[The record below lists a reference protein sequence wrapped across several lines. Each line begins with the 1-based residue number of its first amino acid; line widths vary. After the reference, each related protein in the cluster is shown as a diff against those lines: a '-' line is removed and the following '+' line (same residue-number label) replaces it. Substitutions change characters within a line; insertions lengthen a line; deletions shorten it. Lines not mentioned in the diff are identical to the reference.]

1 MEKMEVHTR
10 NKTYPI
16 WVGEN
21 ALEMIPEIFKDK
33 LSDATKILVIAD
45 KHVSHLYKE
54 KLKKHLPTHIPF
66 AWKEVPQGEAAKSMA
81 VFESCITE
89 ALEQN
94 LDRKSCIIAF
104 GGGAA
109 GDLAGYVAASYMR
122 GIRFLQVP
130 TTILAHDSAVGGK
143 VAINHPLGKN
153 MIGHFHQPEAV
164 IFDTNFI
171 NSLPEKEVRS
181 GFAEVIKHALIKDKT
196 FLHQL
201 TSTLVSFEKM
211 DSDFLEMCLCKGISI
226 KADIVSEDETEQ
238 GIRAFLNFGHT
249 YGHALEATI
258 GYGRITHGEAVMIGI
273 VYALYLSKKKYS
285 LDLDLSSF
293 VDWIKRLGYSLDVPD
308 TISFNQLFSA
318 MKRDKKTIGS
328 SIRFVLL
335 KEIGKPVI
343 VEMNQE
349 DLKEADQFIRSFSKL

>member
-1 MEKMEVHTR
+1 LEVHTPD
-10 NKTYPI
+10 KTYPI

-21 ALEMIPEIFKDK
+21 ALEMIRRSFKDN
-33 LSDATKILVIAD
+33 LSDTTKILVIAD
-45 KHVSHLYKE
+45 NHVSHLYRK
-54 KLKKHLPTHIPF
+54 KLEKHLPTDIPF

-109 GDLAGYVAASYMR
+109 GDLAGYVAAAFMR

-164 IFDTNFI
+164 IFDTRFI
-171 NSLPEKEVRS
+171 HSLPEKEVRS
-181 GFAEVIKHALIKDKT
+181 GFAEVTKHALIKDQT

-201 TSTLVSFEKM
+201 TSTLVSLEKI
-211 DSDFLEMCLCKGISI
+211 DSDFLEKSLCKGISI
-226 KADIVSEDETEQ
+226 KADIVSEDEKEQ

-258 GYGRITHGEAVMIGI
+258 GYGRMTHGEAVMIGI
-273 VYALYLSKKKYS
+273 VYALYLSKKKCS
-285 LDLDLSSF
+285 LAFDLSSF
-293 VDWIKRLGYSLDVPD
+293 INWIQRLGYSLDVPE
-308 TISFNQLFSA
+308 TISFDQLLSA
-318 MKRDKKTIGS
+318 MKRDKKTIGR

-335 KEIGKPVI
+335 EEIGKPVI
-343 VEMNQE
+343 MEMNQE
-349 DLKEADQFIRSFSKL
+349 DLQEADQFIRSLHRI